1 LHICE
6 IPGNFIA
13 ATNHY
18 FRQHNKTDSFTWFGN
33 SLNPNSK
40 DVFEKY
46 GEVFDDSYGYVKKYP
61 DNWLWGP
68 SGTGDITDIEN
79 IKYFEKN
86 ITSVD
91 FFTSDCGQ
99 ECVTKKDMLEQEKKL
114 SILTICQFFICL
126 LTLKEGG
133 NGVFKVF
140 LPLAEDNSISY
151 VKFLSNYFEELI
163 FVKQAAGSPGSS
175 EIYIIA
181 KNKTKQLESAM
192 SDMIYD
198 HIKTFNNQPLPVLIN
213 NSFKTKLYGIL
224 KKLVDGQI
232 NYLHRSFYYY
242 DHPEV
247 LTEHSK
253 NLRIIQYQFV
263 KDWIKMVNITPLDD
277 AYKL

>member
-1 LHICE
+1 
-6 IPGNFIA
+6 
-13 ATNHY
+13 
-18 FRQHNKTDSFTWFGN
+18 
-33 SLNPNSK
+33 
-40 DVFEKY
+40 
-46 GEVFDDSYGYVKKYP
+46 
-61 DNWLWGP
+61 
-68 SGTGDITDIEN
+68 
-79 IKYFEKN
+79 
-86 ITSVD
+86 
-91 FFTSDCGQ
+91 
-99 ECVTKKDMLEQEKKL
+99 M
-114 SILTICQFFICL
+114 
-126 LTLKEGG
+126 KEGG

-198 HIKTFNNQPLPVLIN
+198 HIKTFNNQPLPILIN

-253 NLRIIQYQFV
+253 NLKIIQYQFV

-277 AYKL
+277 VYKL